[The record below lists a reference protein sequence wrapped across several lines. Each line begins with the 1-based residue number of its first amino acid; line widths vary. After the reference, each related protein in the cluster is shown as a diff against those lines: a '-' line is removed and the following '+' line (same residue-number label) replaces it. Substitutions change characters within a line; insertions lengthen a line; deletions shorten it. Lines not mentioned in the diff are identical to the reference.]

1 MRWNHLPLTM
11 NLDGVSTP
19 KVDDELSVLGFGD
32 VDKDVRFYHHPH
44 SLQHVTVNAVDFKYC
59 WTLF

>member
-32 VDKDVRFYHHPH
+32 VDKDEDSIIIPIPY
-44 SLQHVTVNAVDFKYC
+44 SM
-59 WTLF
+59 

>member
-1 MRWNHLPLTM
+1 M